1 MVMGPGSRGGGPE
14 PAFRPGMG
22 RFPGTY
28 RTHGDFSEPAVAS
41 GQELVV
47 EGKGPQIVPQPAGD
61 EPAAPRLVCLASP
74 DTGDPLEVRKH

>member
-1 MVMGPGSRGGGPE
+1 MHLLPLRPARGGGPE
-14 PAFRPGMG
+14 PAFRP
-22 RFPGTY
+22 
-28 RTHGDFSEPAVAS
+28 VAS

-74 DTGDPLEVRKH
+74 DTGDVTFLNPQ